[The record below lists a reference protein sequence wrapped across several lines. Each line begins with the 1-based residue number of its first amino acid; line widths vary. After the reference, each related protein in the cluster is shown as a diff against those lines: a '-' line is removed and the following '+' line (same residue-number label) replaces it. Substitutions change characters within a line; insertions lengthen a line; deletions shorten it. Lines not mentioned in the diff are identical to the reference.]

1 MTIAVVTGGIT
12 LFFFDRL
19 TFTGLWGNLWG
30 IASGL
35 SFAWVLLLFRRQKD
49 EGPYGSVFL
58 GNVLTV
64 VVCLPFMMKGLPD
77 IQGGI
82 GLALLGTVQMGAAF
96 SLYSVASRYVT
107 ALTASIVL
115 LLEAVLNPVWTFLAI
130 GEVPGSWAMAGG
142 AIILAAITFQAFS
155 AYGNRSQ

>member
-1 MTIAVVTGGIT
+1 
-12 LFFFDRL
+12 
-19 TFTGLWGNLWG
+19 
-30 IASGL
+30 
-35 SFAWVLLLFRRQKD
+35 
-49 EGPYGSVFL
+49 
-58 GNVLTV
+58 
-64 VVCLPFMMKGLPD
+64 MMKGVPD
-77 IQGGI
+77 LQGGL

-96 SLYSVASRYVT
+96 SLYSIASRYVT

-155 AYGNRSQ
+155 AYGNSRQSPT

>member
-1 MTIAVVTGGIT
+1 VI
-12 LFFFDRL
+12 
-19 TFTGLWGNLWG
+19 
-30 IASGL
+30 
-35 SFAWVLLLFRRQKD
+35 LLFRRQKD

-64 VVCLPFMMKGLPD
+64 LVCLPFMMKGVPD
-77 IQGGI
+77 IQGGL

-96 SLYSVASRYVT
+96 SLYSIASRYVT

-130 GEVPGSWAMAGG
+130 GEVPGTWAMVGG
-142 AIILAAITFQAFS
+142 AIILAAITFQAVVSRQSGKAFN
-155 AYGNRSQ
+155 AE